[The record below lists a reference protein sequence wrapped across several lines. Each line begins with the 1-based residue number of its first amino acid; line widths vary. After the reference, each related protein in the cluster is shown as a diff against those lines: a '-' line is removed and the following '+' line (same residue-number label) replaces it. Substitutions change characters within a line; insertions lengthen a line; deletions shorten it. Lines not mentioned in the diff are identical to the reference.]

1 MFAIAGML
9 LAITVRTVSPTQD
22 RINTHIYTR
31 TQAHAQGTKKVHQTK
46 MTHQQA
52 KITHHRMLENYLN
65 ILKSMSN
72 KQSGANF
79 KISLCKAR
87 KKTCAAHLSLCQR

>member
-31 TQAHAQGTKKVHQTK
+31 TQAHAQGTKKIHQTK
-46 MTHQQA
+46 M
-52 KITHHRMLENYLN
+52 THHRMLENYLN